1 MTHPASKDSDLIGQ
15 TCAWTFKSSPGDP
28 MNSQGLELLNE
39 PIKMFCV
46 TCITVACTV

>member
-1 MTHPASKDSDLIGQ
+1 MTHPASKDSDV
-15 TCAWTFKSSPGDP
+15 ARRVPWTFKSSPGDP
-28 MNSQGLELLNE
+28 MNSQGLEPLNE